1 MPIEVLYLFLNG
13 FFAFL
18 ILNFMGSLCIL
29 DISSL
34 LDIYCL
40 QISSPIQY
48 MTFLFVGNFLH
59 CAKAF

>member
-40 QISSPIQY
+40 QISSPIQ
-48 MTFLFVGNFLH
+48 
-59 CAKAF
+59 